1 MRGFYKALDF
11 IMINK
16 ASIVGLGLCFYMGR
30 RFTKNIEELEQNTQE
45 KKLFDPLKA
54 KAQIEVYKE
63 IYNMDDNDSP
73 AEAARKAEESKQDT
87 TLKILQSA

>member
-1 MRGFYKALDF
+1 M
-11 IMINK
+11 
-16 ASIVGLGLCFYMGR
+16 
-30 RFTKNIEELEQNTQE
+30 
-45 KKLFDPLKA
+45 KA

-87 TLKILQSA
+87 TLKIL